1 MEHLFRGEVIEG
13 QLKEHYLRQLKV
25 YLEQELLLEPLP
37 QEVVIEAVH
46 TLITAMDIEALM
58 EELVGQGMSQWKAK
72 ILIDTMLKLF
82 TRDALW
88 KKIDR
93 ELGDALYEWKIIS
106 DGIEEKY
113 QPYGVMMHIG
123 AGNVV
128 ALSVMSIIEGL
139 LTGNI
144 NILKLPSYEGG
155 ISIKL
160 LKALVEIEPLLKP
173 YIYVFDIPSKDTKT
187 LTEIAGLVD
196 GVIVWGS
203 DEAIGG
209 IRQLA
214 PPHLPLIEWGH
225 RMSFAYF
232 TAHDESEKD
241 ITGLANEICISD
253 QQYCN
258 SPQCVFYETEDKQAL
273 EDFGEALLQ
282 ALIVANEQYP
292 PKELDLRE
300 QAEITWTRQLVK
312 MEAILGEKKLFID
325 ESQEV
330 SIMMAYKPMLKPLP
344 LNRNIWLM
352 PIKRQELIHV
362 LREQHGH
369 LQTAFLSCS
378 KTERDTLSQI
388 LYRAGVTRITTC
400 GAMSE
405 TYAGEPHDGAYTLRK
420 YVKRVSRRGIE

>member
-13 QLKEHYLRQLKV
+13 QLEEHYLHQLKV
-25 YLEQELLLEPLP
+25 HLEQDLLLEPLP
-37 QEVVIEAVH
+37 QKVVIEAVH

-58 EELVGQGMSQWKAK
+58 DELVGQGMSHWKAK
-72 ILIDTMLKLF
+72 ILIDTMLELF
-82 TRDALW
+82 TRDALR

-93 ELGDALYEWKIIS
+93 ELGDTLYEWNKIT

-128 ALSVMSIIEGL
+128 ALSVMSIIEGML
-139 LTGNI
+139 AGNI

-160 LKALVEIEPLLKP
+160 LKALVEIQPMLKP
-173 YIYVFDIPSKDTKT
+173 YIYVFDIPSHDTKT
-187 LTEIAGLVD
+187 LTEIANLVD

-203 DEAIGG
+203 DEAIEG

-232 TAHDESEKD
+232 TSHDQQEKD
-241 ITGLANEICISD
+241 IVALAKEICISD

-258 SPQCVFYETEDKQAL
+258 SPQCVFYETEHKQAL
-273 EDFGEALLQ
+273 EDYSQALMQ
-282 ALIVANEQYP
+282 ALIKANKQYP
-292 PKELDLRE
+292 PKDLDLRE
-300 QAEITWTRQLVK
+300 QAEITWTRELVK
-312 MEAILGEKKLFID
+312 MESILGEKRLFID
-325 ESQEV
+325 SSQEISV
-330 SIMMAYKPMLKPLP
+330 MIDYKATLKPSP
-344 LNRNIWLM
+344 LNRNIWIM
-352 PIKRQELIHV
+352 PIKRKELMQV
-362 LREQHGH
+362 LRQHHGH
-369 LQTAFLSCS
+369 LQTASLSCS
-378 KTERDTLSQI
+378 ETERDTLSNI
-388 LYRAGVTRITTC
+388 LYRAGVNRITSC
-400 GAMSE
+400 GAMSK

-420 YVKRVSRRGIE
+420 YVKRVSRRG